1 MPQRT
6 SRSTCLIAVTAVAAT
21 AALLLMGGCVEQTMT
36 ITTDPPGALVSLN
49 GQELGRTPLQ
59 QDFIWYG
66 NYDVAVRKDGYQTLK
81 THKWVKAPWW
91 NWPPFDLIADCLPWQ
106 IRDHE
111 HLKFALAPVTSAA
124 TQPSVLMERAM
135 EMQGQLQS
143 SEHTR
148 TPSTQPTSQP
158 SRRGTTTKPAR

>member
-6 SRSTCLIAVTAVAAT
+6 SRAKGLVTVAAAT
-21 AALLLMGGCVEQTMT
+21 AALLLLAGCVEQTMT
-36 ITTDPPGALVSLN
+36 ITTDPPGGLVTLN

-66 NYDVAVRKDGYQTLK
+66 DYEVVVRKDGYQTLK

-91 NWPPFDLIADCLPWQ
+91 NWTPFDLISDVLPWQ
-106 IRDHE
+106 IRDHQ
-111 HLKFALAPVTSAA
+111 HLQFTLAPMASAA

-148 TPSTQPTSQP
+148 VPSTEPTSRP
-158 SRRGTTTKPAR
+158 TRRNATTKPAR

>member
-1 MPQRT
+1 MSQRT
-6 SRSTCLIAVTAVAAT
+6 SRAKRLIAAAAAT
-21 AALLLMGGCVEQTMT
+21 AALLLATGCVEQTMT

-59 QDFIWYG
+59 QDFTWYG
-66 NYDVAVRKDGYQTLK
+66 DYDVEVRKDGYHTLK

-91 NWPPFDLIADCLPWQ
+91 NWVPFDLITDIVPWQ
-106 IRDHE
+106 VRDHQ
-111 HLKFALAPVTSAA
+111 HLQFALAPVVSAA

-143 SEHTR
+143 SQHTR
-148 TPSTQPTSQP
+148 LPSTEPTSRP
-158 SRRGTTTKPAR
+158 ARRSATTKPAK